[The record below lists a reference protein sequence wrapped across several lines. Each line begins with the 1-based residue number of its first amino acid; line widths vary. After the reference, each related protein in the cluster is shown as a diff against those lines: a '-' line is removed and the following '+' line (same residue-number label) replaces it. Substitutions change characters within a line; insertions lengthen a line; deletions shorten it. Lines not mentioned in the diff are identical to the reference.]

1 MLSQE
6 NVILNFYSIV
16 EVDLFELLSKKK
28 QWSKA
33 SENKYIESFVK
44 L

>member
-28 QWSKA
+28 TV
-33 SENKYIESFVK
+33 E
-44 L
+44 